1 MLSKLG
7 LIIEEVGGAVMFGA
21 KLIKLTL
28 TEKMDRKLLFQQIDS
43 VSFQSLPIVAMSG
56 FFVGAIMT
64 VQFALQM
71 AEFGA
76 LGYLGGLAT
85 SGTIREVGPLL
96 IAFMLS
102 GKIGAFTS
110 AELGTMRV
118 TEQIDAVKCL
128 GSDPMVE
135 MIVPRFW
142 GIIISSFFLL
152 SLGLL
157 MSILGGALM
166 GQLFAGVSLEEYLRH
181 IPTIVT
187 LPSIFGGLVKCLVFA
202 TILATLC
209 TYFGYNT
216 TGGAKGVGRSVIKTS
231 VMTMV
236 SIVIADWATSFL
248 QTSILEIVRGL
259 G

>member
-1 MLSKLG
+1 
-7 LIIEEVGGAVMFGA
+7 
-21 KLIKLTL
+21 
-28 TEKMDRKLLFQQIDS
+28 
-43 VSFQSLPIVAMSG
+43 
-56 FFVGAIMT
+56 
-64 VQFALQM
+64 
-71 AEFGA
+71 
-76 LGYLGGLAT
+76 
-85 SGTIREVGPLL
+85 
-96 IAFMLS
+96 
-102 GKIGAFTS
+102 
-110 AELGTMRV
+110 
-118 TEQIDAVKCL
+118 
-128 GSDPMVE
+128 MVE

-248 QTSILEIVRGL
+248 QTSILEIIRGL